1 MKNYLK
7 KFDDRPSTFRDS
19 VLGIVKG
26 KFFKK
31 LSSTNKYF
39 PRKCAWLSR
48 EKNILKEILLSRL
61 YF

>member
-1 MKNYLK
+1 MTGRQL
-7 KFDDRPSTFRDS
+7 FEIS

-26 KFFKK
+26 KFFEK

-61 YF
+61 FF